1 MSLLLYGNH
10 IFTESFLPVCNK
22 RGAICKKCV
31 ECFTDVRTTRLHFPS
46 KCLFHAFHLRHEPYA
61 IAGMR
66 FPAER
71 TSLFSMHPES
81 FPSFPERPPCRHLCL
96 PRRVNFFGEYRL
108 FVFSGVGG
116 IYDSRPPRLSQFLA
130 DAKVPLVGTRNK
142 VMLGARQLSSL
153 ALALCLYHASAFAGV
168 VSARGGALRNAVGG
182 RRANTALPPRAM
194 DGGDH
199 QQHGKKRCSPPRRLH
214 W

>member
-22 RGAICKKCV
+22 RGAICKKC
-31 ECFTDVRTTRLHFPS
+31 ECFPDVRTTVRLHFPP

-61 IAGMR
+61 IEGMR

-96 PRRVNFFGEYRL
+96 PRRVNFFWEYRL

-116 IYDSRPPRLSQFLA
+116 IYDSRPPRLSEFL
-130 DAKVPLVGTRNK
+130 PLRIFGRCQSAIGRYTEQDH
-142 VMLGARQLSSL
+142 ARCSSTKLSR
-153 ALALCLYHASAFAGV
+153 
-168 VSARGGALRNAVGG
+168 AR
-182 RRANTALPPRAM
+182 ALPVPCLGFCWRGERTRRSIEECCRRPTGEHSFAAAR
-194 DGGDH
+194 DGWG
-199 QQHGKKRCSPPRRLH
+199 
-214 W
+214 